1 MNYIKSER
9 ENILLVHLAP
19 PCGTC
24 SAATSKRHKSLE
36 AAGYNLPKPLRSK
49 EYPMGLPSLR
59 GLDAAKVTSA
69 NALYEVTFQ
78 IASSCIDLQL
88 TVSIEN
94 PENSLF
100 WDAVPIQGPLAKC
113 NGHHN
118 VFQSWMIGGDRDKQT
133 KWSVQIQMKL
143 FLHPTLCA
151 TNLMIAKR
159 GHGCFIRRSS
169 FSHLGRVVLSSII
182 MRESRT
188 SGEGKSCCVGVCTNA
203 IIVATG

>member
-19 PCGTC
+19 TCGTC
-24 SAATSKRHKSLE
+24 SAARSKRHKSLE
-36 AAGYNLPKPLRSK
+36 AAGYHLPKPLRSK
-49 EYPMGLPSLR
+49 EYPMGLPSLG

-100 WDAVPIQGPLAKC
+100 GDAVPIQGPLAKC

-118 VFQSWMIGGDRDKQT
+118 VFQSWMIGGDRGKQT
-133 KWSVQIQMKL
+133 KWWCSDSDEAFSTFDIMRDKSHDRKAWTRL
-143 FLHPTLCA
+143 LHQKVFVFPPR
-151 TNLMIAKR
+151 KR
-159 GHGCFIRRSS
+159 RPIFYYNA
-169 FSHLGRVVLSSII
+169 
-182 MRESRT
+182 RESR
-188 SGEGKSCCVGVCTNA
+188 VW
-203 IIVATG
+203 